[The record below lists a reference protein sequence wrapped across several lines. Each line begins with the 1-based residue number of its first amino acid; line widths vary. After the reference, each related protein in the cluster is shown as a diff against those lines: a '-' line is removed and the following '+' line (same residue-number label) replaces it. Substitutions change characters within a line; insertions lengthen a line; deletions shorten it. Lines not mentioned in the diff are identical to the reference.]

1 MLQRVELILLKA
13 LRIQKSGQPLNVVT
27 KPIDAKF
34 VIGADFVGFQQKVDD
49 TISAV
54 HRYAYHW
61 GCGFRYSVVYEAD
74 IIETKKIQVRRRYE
88 FQLKYGQRFNDS
100 SKGVRSSLNFQFSPK
115 LQGFE
120 WLKAGFEVRGQ
131 SVDVTENN

>member
-1 MLQRVELILLKA
+1 MDSK
-13 LRIQKSGQPLNVVT
+13 
-27 KPIDAKF
+27 
-34 VIGADFVGFQQKVDD
+34 QKVDD

-61 GCGFRYSVVYEAD
+61 GFGFRHSVVYEAY

-100 SKGVRSSLNFQFSPK
+100 SKGVRSSLNFQF
-115 LQGFE
+115 
-120 WLKAGFEVRGQ
+120 
-131 SVDVTENN
+131 